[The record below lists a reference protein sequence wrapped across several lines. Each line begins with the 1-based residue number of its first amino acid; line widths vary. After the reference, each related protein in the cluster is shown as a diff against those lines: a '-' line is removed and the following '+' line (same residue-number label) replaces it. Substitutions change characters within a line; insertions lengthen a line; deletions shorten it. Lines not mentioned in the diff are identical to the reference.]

1 MNRQVRT
8 WLAFSATVVLCG
20 LGALATSSYLAVR
33 TPLPIPWFTPAVELS
48 QPSFLALLWSAP
60 ILAFGLWWS
69 LADLAWPQR
78 LLSWLLRTALVAA
91 IAVAL
96 TRPVTE
102 TSSTEQSVVFL
113 VDVSNSVTDAAL
125 EAARASVLETLRA
138 APAPTE
144 AHLITFAARPRV
156 APALRDVATGEW
168 SIPDVAALRSTA
180 TAPPTDGGS
189 ITNIQAALQL
199 AYGLLPS
206 GRLKRIVVYSD
217 GLETEGDLLAEASRA
232 GEFGIKLFAFPFT
245 EPPPPEVAAL
255 NLTAPSKV
263 ELGQTFKVTAP
274 IYATRA
280 MRAKVLLYQGDALNG
295 LGGSQD
301 VELTAGENAVSFD
314 SVVRVG
320 GEVVY
325 RVVVQPEGPD
335 RFAENNSYTM
345 RLDVQGRPTVL
356 YVEGQPPRAS
366 YLSSALTA
374 QQFDVEVRQA
384 SAFPTSARELERYDF
399 VILSDVPAE
408 QVSAGSQSAIESYL
422 RDLGGGFLFAGGT
435 AGYALGGWS
444 NTTVSR
450 LLPVN
455 MDAEQHKEMPSVA
468 LSLVIDR
475 SGSMAGLPL
484 EMAKAA
490 CSATVSTLQGDDL
503 VEVIAFDQEP
513 TRYVKLQPA
522 RYRSRIQNDIMRI
535 ASSGGTDFFPAL
547 DMAYQDISVAQARKK
562 HVILLTDGRA
572 ETPGVRDLVQAMLA
586 ESITVTTVG
595 LGDGAD
601 GELLRMIAE
610 SGGGRYHFAPDP
622 NSLPR
627 IFTREAE
634 LISRQADV
642 QDWFPVVQTRSADF
656 LKGVAINAAPLLH
669 GYVATQLKGPP
680 AEQILATETGDPI
693 LARWR
698 VGLGYS
704 LAWTSD
710 VKNNWAVDWLRWPGF
725 SQFWGQLVREHMR
738 KKSHRELDM
747 RTTLAGNQLTA
758 TVDAFTAAERFD
770 NGLRATLTIKG
781 QAKTGAATQHAMA
794 QTAPGRYEAQLPL
807 TEYGTFTLHAEYTR
821 ELENGELQRVGDSH
835 GYVSNPYPVEYQS
848 FEPDAAKLDLAART
862 AKGSRLTDGSAVFD
876 PAGES
881 IRHLTDLWPKV
892 LLAALALF
900 LLDLL
905 VRRVRL
911 FDREFRAA
919 RAAHDEAPLRN

>member
-1 MNRQVRT
+1 MSRQVRT
-8 WLAFSATVVLCG
+8 WLVFAALVVVCG
-20 LGALATSSYLAVR
+20 LGALATLTYLSAH
-33 TPLPIPWFTPAVELS
+33 TPLPIAWLTPSVELS
-48 QPSFLALLWSAP
+48 QPSYLALSWAAP
-60 ILAFGLWWS
+60 VLAFGLWWS

-78 LLSWLLRTALVAA
+78 LLSWALRTAFVAA
-91 IAVAL
+91 LAVAL

-102 TSSTEQSVVFL
+102 NTSTDQSVVFL
-113 VDVSNSVTDAAL
+113 VDVSNSVTDAAIESARKSIA
-125 EAARASVLETLRA
+125 EALRA
-138 APAPTE
+138 APKELE

-156 APALRDVATGEW
+156 LELARDERTGEW
-168 SIPDVAALRSTA
+168 ALPPVATMRPLVT
-180 TAPPTDGGS
+180 TPPSDGGTV
-189 ITNIQAALQL
+189 TNIQSAMQL

-206 GRLKRIVVYSD
+206 GRLKRVVLYSD

-232 GEFGIKLFAFPFT
+232 ADFGVRLFTYPYT
-245 EPPPPEVAAL
+245 EPPPAEVAAL
-255 NLTAPSKV
+255 NLTAPSRV
-263 ELGQTFKVTAP
+263 ELGQTFKVAAP

-280 MRAKVLLYQGDALNG
+280 TRAKVLLYQGESLNG
-295 LGGSQD
+295 LGGTQT
-301 VELTAGENAVSFD
+301 VELAAGENTVTFD

-325 RVVVQPEGPD
+325 RVVVEPEGPD
-335 RFAENNSYTM
+335 RFAENNSYTL
-345 RLDVQGRPTVL
+345 RLDVEGRPTVL
-356 YVEGQPPRAS
+356 YVEGQPQRAS

-384 SAFPTSARELERYDF
+384 SAFPTSAREFERYDF

-408 QVSAGSQSAIESYL
+408 QVSAGSQTALESYL
-422 RDLGGGFLFAGGT
+422 RDQGGGFLYAGGT

-455 MDAEQHKEMPSVA
+455 MDAEQHKEIPSVA

-490 CSATVSTLQGDDL
+490 CSATVGTLQGDDL

-634 LISRQADV
+634 LISRQSDV

-669 GYVATQLKGPP
+669 GYVATQMKAPP

-698 VGLGYS
+698 IGLGYS

-747 RTTLAGNQLTA
+747 RTTLAGNLLTA
-758 TVDAFTAAERFD
+758 TVDAFTAAERFE

-781 QAKTGAATQHAMA
+781 LAKSGAVTQHTMA

-807 TEYGTFTLHAEYTR
+807 TEYGTFSLHAEYAR
-821 ELENGELQRVGDSH
+821 ELESGELQRVGDSH

-848 FEPDAAKLDLAART
+848 FEPDAAKLELAART
-862 AKGSRLTDGSAVFD
+862 ARGANLTDAAAIFD

-881 IRHLTDLWPKV
+881 VRHQTELWPKAV
-892 LLAALALF
+892 LAALALF

-905 VRRVRL
+905 VRRVRI
-911 FDREFRAA
+911 FDREFRSGKSSTASV
-919 RAAHDEAPLRN
+919 RAGA

>member
-1 MNRQVRT
+1 MRPQTRRVWGLFVVAAGAAGVGAYYTARYLSEHGPILVSSLQPPVSLT
-8 WLAFSATVVLCG
+8 QPQFLAVLWLA
-20 LGALATSSYLAVR
+20 
-33 TPLPIPWFTPAVELS
+33 PLWM
-48 QPSFLALLWSAP
+48 LALR
-60 ILAFGLWWS
+60 WS
-69 LADLAWPQR
+69 LTDLAWSQR
-78 LLSWLLRTALVAA
+78 LLSWLFRTAFLAA
-91 IAVAL
+91 LAVAL
-96 TRPVTE
+96 SRPVVE
-102 TSSTEQSVVFL
+102 SNSTEQSVVFL
-113 VDVSNSVTDAAL
+113 LDVSNSVTDTSI
-125 EAARASVLETLRA
+125 EKARSEVLETLRA
-138 APAPTE
+138 APQGTE
-144 AHLITFAARPRV
+144 AHLIAFAERPRSIE
-156 APALRDVATGEW
+156 PLREPDTNEW
-168 SIPDVAALRSTA
+168 MVPDVAALRPQASATGEPPGTA
-180 TAPPTDGGS
+180 
-189 ITNIQAALQL
+189 TNIQAAMQL

-206 GRLKRIVVYSD
+206 GKLKRVVLYSD
-217 GLETEGDLLAEASRA
+217 GLETEGDVLAEAARA
-232 GEFGIKLFAFPFT
+232 AEFGVKVFVKPYT
-245 EPPPPEVAAL
+245 EPPPAEVAAL
-255 NLTAPSKV
+255 SLTAPERV
-263 ELGQTFKVTAP
+263 ELGQTFKVSTTL
-274 IYATRA
+274 YSTRSGK
-280 MRAKVLLYQGDALNG
+280 AKVLLYQGDSLNG
-295 LGGSQD
+295 LGGTKD
-301 VELTAGENAVSFD
+301 VNLEPGENTVSFD

-325 RVVVQPEGPD
+325 RVVVEPLDAD
-335 RFAENNSYTM
+335 RFPQNNTYTL

-356 YVEGQPPRAS
+356 YVEGQQQRAA
-366 YLSSALTA
+366 YLTSALTA
-374 QQFDVEVRQA
+374 QQFDVEVRQP
-384 SAFPTSARELERYDF
+384 SAFPTSVREFERFDF
-399 VILSDVPAE
+399 VFLSDVPAD
-408 QVSAGSQSAIESYL
+408 QVSAGSQSALEAYL
-422 RDLGGGFLFAGGT
+422 RDVGGGFLFAGGQ

-450 LLPVN
+450 VLPVT
-455 MDAEQHKEMPSVA
+455 MDADQSKEVPSVA
-468 LSLVIDR
+468 LALVIDR

-490 CSATVSTLQGDDL
+490 CSATVGTLQGNDL
-503 VEVIAFDQEP
+503 VEIIAFDQEP

-601 GELLRMIAE
+601 GDLLRMIAE

-634 LISRQADV
+634 MISRQADV

-656 LKGVAINAAPLLH
+656 LKGVALASAPLLH
-669 GYVATQLKGPP
+669 GYVVTQMKGPP

-710 VKNNWAVDWLRWPGF
+710 VKNNWAVDWLRWGGF

-738 KKSHRELDM
+738 KKSQRELDM
-747 RTTLAGNQLTA
+747 RTSLVGNTLTA
-758 TVDAFTAAERFD
+758 TVDAFTNAERFD

-781 QAKTGAATQHAMA
+781 SSNEGNVTQHAMP
-794 QTAPGRYEAQLPL
+794 QTAPGRYEAQIPL
-807 TEYGTFTLHAEYTR
+807 RDYGTFSLHAEYVR
-821 ELENGELQRVGDSH
+821 EREDGTVHRVGDSH

-848 FEPDAAKLDLAART
+848 FEPDAARLELVARAAGGARVAT
-862 AKGSRLTDGSAVFD
+862 
-876 PAGES
+876 PAQVYEAQGES
-881 IRHLTDLWPKV
+881 VRHEKELWPRAV
-892 LLAALALF
+892 LVALALF

-911 FDREFRAA
+911 FDRDFRGSSSAA
-919 RAAHDEAPLRN
+919 

>member
-1 MNRQVRT
+1 MRGTVRT
-8 WLAFSATVVLCG
+8 WLAFAVTLVVCG
-20 LGALATSSYLAVR
+20 LGALATLTYLTAH
-33 TPLPIPWFTPAVELS
+33 TPLTVTWVTPSVEIS
-48 QPSFLALLWSAP
+48 QPSFLALVWTAP
-60 ILAFGLWWS
+60 ALGFGLWWS
-69 LADLAWPQR
+69 LTDLAWPQR
-78 LLSWLLRTALVAA
+78 LLSWLLRTAFVAA
-91 IAVAL
+91 LAL
-96 TRPVTE
+96 GLARPVTE
-102 TSSTEQSVVFL
+102 STSTEQSVVFL
-113 VDVSNSVTDAAL
+113 VDVSNSVTDSSV
-125 EAARASVLETLRA
+125 EAARASILETLRD
-138 APAPTE
+138 APETTE
-144 AHLITFAARPRV
+144 AHLITFAARPRTV
-156 APALRDVATGEW
+156 PLQKNDDTGEW
-168 SIPDVAALRSTA
+168 SLPDVAALRSSVTETPEGGA
-180 TAPPTDGGS
+180 T
-189 ITNIQAALQL
+189 TNIQAALQL

-206 GRLKRIVVYSD
+206 GRLKRVVVYSD
-217 GLETEGDLLAEASRA
+217 GLETEGDVLAEAARA
-232 GEFGIKLFAFPFT
+232 SDFGIKLFAAPYT

-255 NLTAPSKV
+255 NLTAPSRV
-263 ELGQTFKVTAP
+263 ELGQTFKVSAP

-280 MRAKVLLYQGDALNG
+280 TRAKVLLYQGDSLNG
-295 LGGSQD
+295 LGGTQTVD
-301 VELTAGENAVSFD
+301 LVAGENTVSFD

-335 RFAENNSYTM
+335 RFSENNSYSL
-345 RLDVQGRPTVL
+345 RLDVEGRPTVL
-356 YVEGQPPRAS
+356 YVEGQPQRAT

-384 SAFPTSARELERYDF
+384 SAFPTSARELDRYDF

-408 QVSAGSQSAIESYL
+408 QVSAGSQSALESYL

-455 MDAEQHKEMPSVA
+455 MDAEQHKEIPSVA

-490 CSATVSTLQGDDL
+490 CSATVGTLQGDDL

-535 ASSGGTDFFPAL
+535 TASGGTDFFPAL

-601 GELLRMIAE
+601 GDLLRMIAE

-642 QDWFPVVQTRSADF
+642 QDWFPVIQTRSADF
-656 LKGVAINAAPLLH
+656 LKGVAINTAPLLH
-669 GYVATQLKGPP
+669 GYVATQMRAPP

-698 VGLGYS
+698 VGLGFS

-747 RTTLAGNQLTA
+747 RTTLVGNQLTA

-781 QAKTGAATQHAMA
+781 LGNAGAIVQRPMQ

-807 TEYGTFTLHAEYTR
+807 NEYGTFSLHAEYSR
-821 ELENGELQRVGDSH
+821 ELEGGELQRVGDSH

-848 FEPDAAKLDLAART
+848 FEPDAAKLDVAART
-862 AKGSRLTDGSAVFD
+862 ARGARLADVHAVFD

-881 IRHLTDLWPKV
+881 VRHQTELWPKAL
-892 LLAALALF
+892 LLALGLF
-900 LLDLL
+900 FLDLL
-905 VRRVRL
+905 VRRVRI
-911 FDREFRAA
+911 FDRDFRASNAASA
-919 RAAHDEAPLRN
+919 RV

>member
-1 MNRQVRT
+1 MKRNLRAWIALLV
-8 WLAFSATVVLCG
+8 TVLVSG
-20 LGALATSSYLAVR
+20 IGARLTIDYLASHS
-33 TPLPIPWFTPAVELS
+33 PLVVAWLETSVGHTVTLT
-48 QPSFLALLWSAP
+48 QPNYLALVWAAP
-60 ILAFGLWWS
+60 VLGFGLFWS
-69 LADLAWPQR
+69 LTDLAWTQR
-78 LLSWLLRTALVAA
+78 ILSWLLRSCFVCAL
-91 IAVAL
+91 AL
-96 TRPVTE
+96 ALARPVTE
-102 TSSTEQSVVFL
+102 TTTSEQSVVFL
-113 VDVSNSVTDAAL
+113 VDVSNSVTDPAI
-125 EAARASVLETLRA
+125 EKARADILDALRA
-138 APAPTE
+138 APETTE
-144 AHLITFAARPRV
+144 AHLITFAERPRL
-156 APALRDVATGEW
+156 APPLRDPATGDW
-168 SIPDVAALRSTA
+168 TIPLVADLRPVANTGTA
-180 TAPPTDGGS
+180 GS
-189 ITNIQAALQL
+189 STNIQAALQL

-206 GRLKRIVVYSD
+206 GRLKRVVIHSD
-217 GLETEGDLLAEASRA
+217 GLETEGDLLAESSRA
-232 GEFGIKLFAFPFT
+232 AEFGVKLFAAPYT
-245 EPPPPEVAAL
+245 EPPPAEVAAL
-255 NLTAPSKV
+255 GLSAPNRV
-263 ELGQTFKVTAP
+263 ELGQTFKVAATV
-274 IYATRA
+274 YSTRA
-280 MRAKVLLYQGDALNG
+280 TKAKVLLYQGDALNG
-295 LGGSQD
+295 LGGTQD
-301 VELTAGENAVSFD
+301 VELSPGENTVTFD

-320 GEVVY
+320 GEVLY
-325 RVVVQPEGPD
+325 RVQVQADGPD
-335 RFAENNSYTM
+335 RFAENNAYTL
-345 RLDVQGRPTVL
+345 RLDVEGRPTVL
-356 YVEGQPPRAS
+356 YVEGQPQRAT

-384 SAFPTSARELERYDF
+384 SAFPTSTRELERYDF
-399 VILSDVPAE
+399 VIVSDVPAE
-408 QVSAGSQSAIESYL
+408 QISAGGQSAIESYL
-422 RDLGGGFLFAGGT
+422 RELGGGFLFAGGT

-455 MDAEQHKEMPSVA
+455 MDAEQHKEVPSVA
-468 LSLVIDR
+468 LALVIDR

-490 CSATVSTLQGDDL
+490 CSATVGTLQGDDL
-503 VEVIAFDQEP
+503 VEVIAFDQDP

-601 GELLRMIAE
+601 GDLLRMIAE

-634 LISRQADV
+634 MISRQADV
-642 QDWFPVVQTRSADF
+642 QDWFPVVQTHSADF
-656 LKGVAINAAPLLH
+656 LKGVAINTAPLLH
-669 GYVATQLKGPP
+669 GYVATQMKALP
-680 AEQILATETGDPI
+680 AQQILATETGDPI

-710 VKNNWAVDWLRWPGF
+710 VKNSWAVDWLRWPGF

-747 RTTLAGNQLTA
+747 RTTLVGNVLTA
-758 TVDAFTAAERFD
+758 TVDAFTAGERFD
-770 NGLRATLTIKG
+770 NGLQATLTIKG
-781 QAKTGAATQHAMA
+781 LAKSGSVTQYPMQ
-794 QTAPGRYEAQLPL
+794 QTAPGRYEAALPL
-807 TEYGTFTLHAEYTR
+807 REYGTFSLHAEYSR
-821 ELENGELQRVGDSH
+821 ELEDGELSRVGDSH

-848 FEPDAAKLDLAART
+848 FEPDAARLDLAAQT
-862 AKGSRLTDGSAVFD
+862 ARGGRYSTPSALFD

-881 IRHLTDLWPKV
+881 VRHQTELWPK
-892 LLAALALF
+892 LLIVALALF

-905 VRRVRL
+905 VRRVRI
-911 FDREFRAA
+911 FDREFRAGTAAA
-919 RAAHDEAPLRN
+919 RA